1 MEKAQFKTKKAIL
14 FSLLSF
20 IGLNLILQVYFKS
33 LTLDEQMHIAA
44 GLSYLKDWKISI
56 NVEHPPLV
64 KVISSIF
71 PYLANE
77 ISLPSYNDFKPYK
90 GWSLLLWSIDSIKTN
105 FSNLDLLTFETR
117 IFPIL
122 LTLIL
127 GYLIYK
133 AAKELFGEVVGLI
146 ALFIYCFE
154 PTFLGH
160 GKLVHT
166 DVPSALFYFWY
177 FYTLYKIYNK
187 PCYKGFIYLSI
198 IFGLAIVTKFSMLIL
213 VPTYL
218 FVVVNIIFKKDW
230 KRYCKILPLMAF
242 IPWFIIAT
250 LYFFRISRLSE
261 NEARL
266 LIKWLYLP
274 TECTTYLNYFF
285 RYIPIYLPP
294 AFLKGID
301 MVWEHN
307 HLGHFAYLL
316 GHHSQKGWWY
326 YFPVALCLK
335 ENLLIL
341 VVFFLGLV
349 YALIKVLKDKKFL
362 FIIFPIFYYSV
373 FAFTSHINI
382 GIRHYLPVF
391 PFLII
396 GASIFLERIFN
407 RGNWPRLAIL
417 IFLFLIAFETVRT
430 FPHYISYFNQLVGE
444 NGWRMLSDSNTE
456 WGQDIKELARFCHRK
471 NIKFLQVYALNA
483 WLLPYYGIGISLFRP
498 IKASFMET
506 PGNNKKLF
514 LLLEGENKDAAHYLA
529 LGTSCLTL
537 PPQALLPLINFAKY
551 QQIERVISEFRSKEP
566 WTKVGKTIFLY
577 KIK

>member
-1 MEKAQFKTKKAIL
+1 MYKLTQKGIIQLVSFSCL
-14 FSLLSF
+14 FFLTVNLL
-20 IGLNLILQVYFKS
+20 LQVDFKS
-33 LTLDEQMHIAA
+33 FTIDEPMHIAA
-44 GLSYLKDWKISI
+44 GLDYLKKGEILL
-56 NVEHPPLV
+56 NLEHPPLV
-64 KVISSIF
+64 KTLSALV
-71 PYLANE
+71 PYLSGKV
-77 ISLPSYNDFKPYK
+77 ILPEYSRGNVTGWGIYFKGSK
-90 GWSLLLWSIDSIKTN
+90 IKTN
-105 FSNLDLLTFETR
+105 CASVELLVLEARF
-117 IFPIL
+117 FPIL
-122 LTLIL
+122 LTLVLAFI
-127 GYLIYK
+127 IYK

-307 HLGHFAYLL
+307 HLGHSAYLL

-362 FIIFPIFYYSV
+362 FIIFPIFYYSM

-417 IFLFLIAFETVRT
+417 IFLFFIAFETVRT

-444 NGWRMLSDSNTE
+444 NGWRILSDSNTE
-456 WGQDIKELARFCHRK
+456 WGQDIKLLANFCHK
-471 NIKFLQVYALNA
+471 NGMKSLKIYALSS
-483 WLLPYYGIGISLFRP
+483 WLLPYYNIGI
-498 IKASFMET
+498 ET
-506 PGNNKKLF
+506 SHFKVK
-514 LLLEGENKDAAHYLA
+514 GEKTGEIAYLA
-529 LGTSCLTL
+529 IGTSCLIL
-537 PPQALLPLINFAKY
+537 PPSTWLASTDHPKY
-551 QQIERVISEFRSKEP
+551 ELEKIVYEYRSKKP
-566 WTKVGKTIFLY
+566 WALIGKTIFIY